1 MNVRFSCNV
10 VSSGVEEGGG
20 GVGAGSPMKEA
31 RMLVVSLRGVKF
43 RFWSCLGCSGQN
55 TILFSRK
62 GLLELHSKKY

>member
-1 MNVRFSCNV
+1 MNVRFFCNV

-20 GVGAGSPMKEA
+20 GGVDTPMKEA
-31 RMLVVSLRGVKF
+31 RMFAVSLRGVKF

>member
-1 MNVRFSCNV
+1 MNVRFFCNV

-20 GVGAGSPMKEA
+20 GVDSPMKEA
-31 RMLVVSLRGVKF
+31 RMLAVSLRGVKF

>member
-10 VSSGVEEGGG
+10 VSSGVEEEGEGG
-20 GVGAGSPMKEA
+20 GSPMKEA

-43 RFWSCLGCSGQN
+43 RFWSCIGCSGQN

>member
-20 GVGAGSPMKEA
+20 GAGGSPMKEA

>member
-20 GVGAGSPMKEA
+20 GGGGSPMKEA